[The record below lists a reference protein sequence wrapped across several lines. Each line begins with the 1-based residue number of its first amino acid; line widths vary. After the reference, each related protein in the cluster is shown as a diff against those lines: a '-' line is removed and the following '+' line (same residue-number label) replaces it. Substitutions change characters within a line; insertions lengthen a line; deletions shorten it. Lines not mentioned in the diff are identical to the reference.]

1 MLNILLAV
9 AIVLAAFAWR
19 RTGFWLPRFAPLALS
34 ARRRMLVLGGW
45 LIVVVAVGYSAGDI
59 IGGRTQVSKDPV
71 QYATRLIGAEAHH
84 HDLQNALRFWQQVLL
99 QCGVGVMVG
108 AALITASGLRRSVRP
123 VTA

>member
-19 RTGFWLPRFAPLALS
+19 RTGFWLPRFMPLAPS
-34 ARRRMLVLGGW
+34 VRRRILMSGGW
-45 LIVVVAVGYSAGDI
+45 LILVVAVGYSVGDI
-59 IGGRTQVSKDPV
+59 VSGRTQVSKAPV
-71 QYATRLIGAEAHH
+71 QYATRLQGADAHH
-84 HDLQNALRFWQQVLL
+84 HDVQNAARFWLQVLL

-108 AALITASGLRRSVRP
+108 VALIAASGVRRSVRP